1 MLIRGPYRRWG
12 WNQEGEAT
20 NVSLRSTC
28 EIRLGIGLETSYVQ
42 HQSEVHPG
50 YGAGDVTREKLSTTS
65 SRGPSRR
72 QGWGQATS
80 TMVPRSIQKAGL
92 ETSYS
97 KGQPSSGLGQKGAG
111 KVPGA
116 TKTSYH
122 PQNLPR
128 GCCEVC
134 PSPGRS
140 RLLLEVT
147 PCPEKPNRYCT
158 GPFFAP
164 S

>member
-1 MLIRGPYRRWG
+1 MCNIS
-12 WNQEGEAT
+12 Q
-20 NVSLRSTC
+20 RSIPET
-28 EIRLGIGLETSYVQ
+28 RLGTSYL
-42 HQSEVHPG
+42 HHGPKVHPEDRV
-50 YGAGDVTREKLSTTS
+50 GDKLQQGST
-65 SRGPSRR
+65 
-72 QGWGQATS
+72 QVW
-80 TMVPRSIQKAGL
+80 V
-92 ETSYS
+92 
-97 KGQPSSGLGQKGAG
+97 GQKGAG

-116 TKTSYH
+116 MKTSYH

-128 GCCEVC
+128 GCCELC
-134 PSPGRS
+134 PILGRS